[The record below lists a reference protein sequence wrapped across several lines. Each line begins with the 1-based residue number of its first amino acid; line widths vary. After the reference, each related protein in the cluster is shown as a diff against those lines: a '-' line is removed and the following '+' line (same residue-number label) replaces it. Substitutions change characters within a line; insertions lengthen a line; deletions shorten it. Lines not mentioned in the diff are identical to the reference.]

1 MFFSHLYKRG
11 SVTNKMGEKFFGFD
25 EEQWFFLILF
35 ILILI
40 YVANIKSYE
49 ALNTVWPTIIM
60 IIFGLERGYIS
71 LTPREEYQKKP
82 EDAKVSTMTVA
93 PNETESGDLAKTAEW
108 EDTRVGVDD
117 LLKHQEVKH
126 INSHHMGEVD
136 IDFYMEGKPIQD
148 LHQHMGSVG
157 DTRLTNRMKYSSIQA
172 KESHDSWARMNSEKM
187 RRIYESELQ
196 EHENRDWWD
205 AEQDYLDEYM

>member
-1 MFFSHLYKRG
+1 
-11 SVTNKMGEKFFGFD
+11 MGEKFFGFD

-49 ALNTVWPTIIM
+49 ALNTIWPTVIM

-82 EDAKVSTMTVA
+82 EDAKSSMKVA
-93 PNETESGDLAKTAEW
+93 PGEADVSNAGGLEW
-108 EDTRVGVDD
+108 ENTNVGVDD
-117 LLKHQEVKH
+117 LLKHQEIKH
-126 INSHHMGEVD
+126 IDSHHMGEVD

-148 LHQHMGSVG
+148 IHQQMGSSG
-157 DTRLTNRMKYSSIQA
+157 DTRLANRMKYSAIQA

-196 EHENRDWWD
+196 EQENRDWWD
-205 AEQDYLDEYM
+205 AEQDYLDDYM